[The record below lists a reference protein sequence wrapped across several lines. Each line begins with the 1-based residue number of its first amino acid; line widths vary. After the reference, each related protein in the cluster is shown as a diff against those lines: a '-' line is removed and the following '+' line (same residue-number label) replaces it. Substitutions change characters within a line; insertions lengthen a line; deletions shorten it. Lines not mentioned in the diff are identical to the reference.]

1 MGSRDEAC
9 DHFQSGWSR
18 EDGITRLELANFE
31 LHLIFFRLADIGRV
45 GDDEVETAVLETL
58 EQVGLVELNTR
69 FELMAGGVGT
79 GDLQRRGRD
88 IGGVDFSLGQFLSKS
103 KSDAARACANVGKAE
118 AGMGRARPA
127 VPRQTSKFD
136 YGLDHMLGLG
146 TRNQNRGRHDEIH
159 PPEFL
164 MARDVLCW
172 EASGAFAESRFVA
185 ALFIASE
192 FALGMRVEVGAV
204 AAKGEHQQQFRVH
217 ARRGN
222 VIRCEAGDGRG
233 KSLFQLHRTISPQRQ
248 PFGIPQ
254 GRLRHRENKIKV
266 DVP

>member
-1 MGSRDEAC
+1 
-9 DHFQSGWSR
+9 
-18 EDGITRLELANFE
+18 
-31 LHLIFFRLADIGRV
+31 
-45 GDDEVETAVLETL
+45 
-58 EQVGLVELNTR
+58 
-69 FELMAGGVGT
+69 
-79 GDLQRRGRD
+79 
-88 IGGVDFSLGQFLSKS
+88 
-103 KSDAARACANVGKAE
+103 
-118 AGMGRARPA
+118 
-127 VPRQTSKFD
+127 
-136 YGLDHMLGLG
+136 
-146 TRNQNRGRHDEIH
+146 
-159 PPEFL
+159 